1 MKGYFVTFETCLT
14 FTEYVMAE
22 NADDAYDIAKRHFDE
37 GEIPPDQ
44 DIKDLSVITST
55 VQEGQ

>member
-1 MKGYFVTFETCLT
+1 MICA
-14 FTEYVMAE
+14 AE

-37 GEIPPDQ
+37 GKIPPDQ
-44 DIKDLSVITST
+44 DIKGLSVITST